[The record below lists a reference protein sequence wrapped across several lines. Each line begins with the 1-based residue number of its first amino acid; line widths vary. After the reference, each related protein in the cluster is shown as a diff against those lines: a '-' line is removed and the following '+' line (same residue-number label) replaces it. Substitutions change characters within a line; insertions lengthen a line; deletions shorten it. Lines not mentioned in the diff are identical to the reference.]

1 MDVQS
6 RDKEFND
13 GSNENRTTVF
23 DLYCIDSVQRRFII
37 EVQQI
42 SESARNFAGQG
53 ALRSQEH
60 EKLDAD
66 AQAVCQ
72 YGV

>member
-1 MDVQS
+1 M
-6 RDKEFND
+6 
-13 GSNENRTTVF
+13 ENNNNIAEIHCGKT
-23 DLYCIDSVQRRFII
+23 
-37 EVQQI
+37 I
-42 SESARNFAGQG
+42 SEARTYAGQG